1 MSLMK
6 ILRIII
12 LIFIAVPKPGF
23 SQDTA
28 LEKLQN
34 LESSN
39 PDIITQA
46 DTLIETVRDSGI
58 IHQADTVIETSRDL
72 DSPYL
77 ADTVLI
83 AGMDTSYFL
92 SGDPESNLLRATE
105 FGQFEV
111 VRMLVERGV
120 HVDASTYEG
129 VTSLMYASQNGDI
142 QIMKYLIGKG
152 ANVNDTPW
160 NGVTALLGAV
170 RTEQFEAVS
179 LLLAS
184 EAKINAKDEFD
195 LTPLMHAAAYNYPEI
210 TELLI
215 ENGAN
220 LEDRDFHGS
229 RPLMMAAYYNCIES
243 ADILL
248 DKGADVDGKDT
259 FGFTPLMV
267 AAQHGDY
274 DMAWLLLD
282 KGANPALKNQGGY
295 HAMAFAVMKED
306 EDLVELLLESG
317 ADINQP
323 VNVSTNSFSLAEE
336 AKNEKMIAY
345 LTENGGKPNR
355 KPEISEIRAGMGLN
369 FNADDFMVGFSAGVS
384 ENKYDMYLTTG
395 FILRP
400 SHVRVLRP
408 ENDTLSFQLWEKR
421 FLWPITIGKNFTFRK
436 KGTASAAFRIHL
448 TGAYTWGNYRGSALK
463 PDPQYVLIP
472 GAGLVW
478 RDRYFGISFD
488 YQYLPVKVHDI
499 TRHRFTLAI
508 LGFYD
513 IRSRIKYTRK
523 DISWF

>member
-1 MSLMK
+1 
-6 ILRIII
+6 
-12 LIFIAVPKPGF
+12 
-23 SQDTA
+23 
-28 LEKLQN
+28 
-34 LESSN
+34 
-39 PDIITQA
+39 
-46 DTLIETVRDSGI
+46 
-58 IHQADTVIETSRDL
+58 
-72 DSPYL
+72 
-77 ADTVLI
+77 
-83 AGMDTSYFL
+83 
-92 SGDPESNLLRATE
+92 
-105 FGQFEV
+105 
-111 VRMLVERGV
+111 
-120 HVDASTYEG
+120 
-129 VTSLMYASQNGDI
+129 
-142 QIMKYLIGKG
+142 
-152 ANVNDTPW
+152 
-160 NGVTALLGAV
+160 
-170 RTEQFEAVS
+170 
-179 LLLAS
+179 
-184 EAKINAKDEFD
+184 
-195 LTPLMHAAAYNYPEI
+195 
-210 TELLI
+210 
-215 ENGAN
+215 
-220 LEDRDFHGS
+220 
-229 RPLMMAAYYNCIES
+229 

-436 KGTASAAFRIHL
+436 KGTASAAFYKSYEHFDTIDYMPHRPL
-448 TGAYTWGNYRGSALK
+448 FDARVFNLPKEEVANYF
-463 PDPQYVLIP
+463 
-472 GAGLVW
+472 VW
-478 RDRYFGISFD
+478 RQKDAMRNSVNMLGQYHFSHRELHGKKVDEVRGMLYDKFNGGWLGLPTWMKQGFCVQASHAVSSRGPTLDESGCPDFTYDREYIEKWLGEE
-488 YQYLPVKVHDI
+488 YPYL
-499 TRHRFTLAI
+499 
-508 LGFYD
+508 
-513 IRSRIKYTRK
+513 
-523 DISWF
+523 